1 VKEKNSA
8 NRKEDERKVE
18 NAGGIGGRSL
28 EVGKQRGKF
37 QLKV

>member
-1 VKEKNSA
+1 VKEKNRTK
-8 NRKEDERKVE
+8 RKEDERKVE
-18 NAGGIGGRSL
+18 KAEEVGGRSL